1 MDVMVKTNVWRLAI
15 VQMQRNFKK
24 IVPLG
29 REIWDQGM
37 LKALSANDMYF
48 IDFLMIF
55 IVFR

>member
-1 MDVMVKTNVWRLAI
+1 MVKTNVWRLAI

-37 LKALSANDMYF
+37 L
-48 IDFLMIF
+48 
-55 IVFR
+55 VVQ